1 MQNDRDFEQLE
12 ENSATE
18 NNTFIPLETE
28 VYIIL
33 AVTLTAMFLLSDLF
47 FKYLGNAGFILA
59 ELLILVPV
67 IVFLIRKKGKWL
79 YLLRLNSISR
89 QTVVLSALIGVC
101 ILVISDEIQRLIEMI
116 FPMPQK
122 ILDSITV
129 NLQIDNFGDFLLI
142 GLGVVVVAGFA
153 EEMLFRGFVQKTF
166 EYRKGVTQAVMLS
179 SLLFALIHL
188 NPWWLIQIL
197 LLSFLLGILAWR
209 AESILPGVIVHA
221 INNSAGL
228 WSANT
233 ELETIPF
240 YEWHGHVSP
249 ILLLIAGFTFYKS
262 MQKFFTATEHLHDIQ
277 EDSDISSTNW
287 SA

>member
-277 EDSDISSTNW
+277 EDSDSSSTNW